1 MEEFNT
7 QPNPTDKAPFASIE
21 QALEELR
28 AGRMII
34 VVDDEERENEGDL
47 VMAAEKATPEAINF
61 MTRYGRGLL
70 CVPLTGERLDQ
81 LQIPLM
87 PGASDQSMRTAFTVS
102 VDVVGVRTGISAFE
116 RAATVRA
123 LADPARGPNDF
134 MRPGHVFPLRAKPG
148 GVLQRAGH
156 TEAAVDLARLAGLY
170 PAGVVCEIM
179 NEDGTMARLPQLLR
193 FAQRFG
199 LKIISVA
206 DLVRYRLRT
215 ETLVRRVAEAMLPT
229 AHGPFRILGFESLV
243 DGETH
248 VVLVKG
254 EVAGQQ
260 GVLVRLHSQ
269 CLTGDVFGSLRCDC
283 GDQLEA
289 ALAAIAREPAGVL
302 VYLRQEGRGIGI
314 LNKLKAYRLQDE
326 GKDTVEANEALGFPA
341 DLREYGI
348 GAQILRD
355 LGATSIRLLTNNPA
369 KVRDLEAYGIQ
380 VVERLP
386 LTMTPR
392 PENLRYLLTKQQKLG
407 HLLDLAPDGQGPREG
422 GNGAIFGLSM
432 PPVGEGR

>member
-1 MEEFNT
+1 MK
-7 QPNPTDKAPFASIE
+7 PTDTRPEPAQGTPFASIE
-21 QALEELR
+21 QALEEL
-28 AGRMII
+28 AVGRMII
-34 VVDDEERENEGDL
+34 VVDDEDRENEGDL
-47 VMAAEKATPEAINF
+47 VMAAQKVTPEAINF
-61 MTRYGRGLL
+61 MTRYGRGLV

-87 PGASDQSMRTAFTVS
+87 PGASEQSMRTAFAVS
-102 VDVVGVRTGISAFE
+102 VDVVEVRTGISAFE

-123 LADPARGPNDF
+123 LADPTRGPGDF
-134 MRPGHVFPLRAKPG
+134 LRPGHVFPLRAKPR
-148 GVLQRAGH
+148 GVLDRPGH

-179 NEDGTMARLPQLLR
+179 NDDGSMARLPQLLT
-193 FAQRFG
+193 FARRFG
-199 LKIISVA
+199 LKVISVA
-206 DLVRYRLRT
+206 DLVRYRVRT
-215 ETLVRRVAEAMLPT
+215 ETMVQRVAEASLPT
-229 AHGPFRILGFESLV
+229 AHGPFRIVGYQSLL

-248 VVLVKG
+248 VALVRG
-254 EVAGQQ
+254 DPAGRA

-283 GDQLEA
+283 GDQLAA
-289 ALAAIAREPAGVL
+289 ALEAIAREDAGVL

-341 DLREYGI
+341 DLREYGV

-355 LGATSIRLLTNNPA
+355 LGVSSVRLLTNNPS
-369 KVRDLEAYGIQ
+369 KVQDLEAYGVH

-386 LTMTPR
+386 LNVAPR

-407 HLLDLAPDGQGPREG
+407 HLLGLPVAGSSAAAAHDGALLGLLA
-422 GNGAIFGLSM
+422 